1 MKRLCV
7 FCGSSPGAR
16 PAYVATALALGR
28 LLADRGIGVV
38 YGGASVGLMGAVAD
52 GALAGG
58 GEVIGVIPR
67 ALAVKEIAHTSL
79 TELHIVETM
88 HERKALMAEL
98 SGGFVA
104 LPGGIGTL
112 EEIFEAWTWGQLGI
126 HQKPVG
132 ILDVRDYYGKLLAFL
147 DDALAQRFVKPEHR
161 AQLVTATE
169 PEELLEKMLAWKP
182 LVVAKWMTA
191 EET

>member
-16 PAYVATALALGR
+16 PAYVAMALALGR

-88 HERKALMAEL
+88 HERKALMSEL
-98 SGGFVA
+98 SDGFVA

-169 PEELLEKMLAWKP
+169 PEELLEKLLAWKP
-182 LVVAKWMTA
+182 LVVAKWMTE

>member
-16 PAYVATALALGR
+16 PAYVAMALALGR

-38 YGGASVGLMGAVAD
+38 YGGANVGLMGAVAD

-132 ILDVRDYYGKLLAFL
+132 ILDVRGYYASLLAFL

-182 LVVAKWMTA
+182 LVVAKWMTE

>member
-1 MKRLCV
+1 VKRLCV

-67 ALAVKEIAHTSL
+67 ALAAKEIAHTSL
-79 TELHIVETM
+79 TELHVVETM
-88 HERKALMAEL
+88 HERKALMSGL
-98 SGGFVA
+98 SDGFVA

-169 PEELLEKMLAWKP
+169 PEELVEKMLAWKP
-182 LVVAKWMTA
+182 LVVAKWMTE

>member
-7 FCGSSPGAR
+7 FCGSSPRAR
-16 PAYVATALALGR
+16 PANVAMALALGR

-88 HERKALMAEL
+88 HERKALMSEL

-132 ILDVRDYYGKLLAFL
+132 ILDVRSYYASLLAFL

-169 PEELLEKMLAWKP
+169 PDELLEKMLAWKP
-182 LVVAKWMTA
+182 LVVAKWMTE

>member
-1 MKRLCV
+1 M

-16 PAYVATALALGR
+16 PAYVAMALALGR

-88 HERKALMAEL
+88 HERKALMSEL

-182 LVVAKWMTA
+182 LVVAKWMTE